1 MARIYWKDG
10 DQQENKQNYEKLQ
23 GHRMAQTNTVK
34 NVTVIGINPT
44 KVTFKYQINHTGV
57 TE

>member
-1 MARIYWKDG
+1 MTK
-10 DQQENKQNYEKLQ
+10 NKK
-23 GHRMAQTNTVK
+23 RKIMTTTNTVK